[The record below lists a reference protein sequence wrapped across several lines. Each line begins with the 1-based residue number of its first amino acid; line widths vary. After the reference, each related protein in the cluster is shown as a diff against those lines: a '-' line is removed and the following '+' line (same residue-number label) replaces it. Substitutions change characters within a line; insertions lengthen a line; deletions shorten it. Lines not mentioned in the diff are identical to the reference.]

1 MQGEKTQNLVN
12 VLLFDKKKKMS
23 RKNLKISKPS
33 TVVREICMPQKE
45 AG

>member
-1 MQGEKTQNLVN
+1 MCFYLTQ
-12 VLLFDKKKKMS
+12 KKKKKS

-45 AG
+45 AGSMVYNSYLT